1 MTDIEKFD
9 RAVYKYLSSISS
21 KIVYA
26 PTSQAVKTITK
37 KEKFS
42 DDKPWNFISYYRD
55 SNFDIEWSN
64 MNNVGTL
71 RGDVVSVDGIPD
83 TRRQKEKRV
92 QNIPLN
98 LSYDV
103 EIWASKATEVQELAI
118 ALISKIFMQEQ
129 VLKVPINPG
138 GEDGRFHIL
147 DVTWN
152 DNSDIERETE
162 IGKIYRH
169 TISFTIEGRL
179 TLSTDVESN
188 IVYYCETPINI
199 YE

>member
-26 PTSQAVKTITK
+26 PTSQAIKTITK

-55 SNFDIEWSN
+55 PLFDVDWN
-64 MNNVGTL
+64 RMNNPATL
-71 RGDVVSVDGIPD
+71 HGDMVSVNGIPD
-83 TRRQKEKRV
+83 TRRLRVKTV

-98 LSYDV
+98 LTYDV
-103 EIWASKATEVQELAI
+103 ELWASKNTEVQLLAI
-118 ALISKIFMQEQ
+118 ALISKIYMQEQ

-147 DVTWN
+147 DITWS
-152 DNSDIERETE
+152 DNSDLERESD

-169 TISFTIEGRL
+169 TISFTIDGRL
-179 TLSTDVESN
+179 TLTRDSELDKFCCDIPVD
-188 IVYYCETPINI
+188 I